1 MSYYKL
7 TPLSLP
13 AHPCHQKTPPP
24 AVSPVRAGAGSGNC
38 RVCRGQAPLPR
49 PWRSHTEEISTRAL
63 GLVPGGERRSGNTGE
78 GERGRK
84 PLCSLF
90 SVHLGRTVHVARGTG
105 GSKLNMGHGV

>member
-7 TPLSLP
+7 TPTLAASP
-13 AHPCHQKTPPP
+13 SVSSKDSTP

-38 RVCRGQAPLPR
+38 RVCRGQAPPPR

-63 GLVPGGERRSGNTGE
+63 GLVPGGERSGNTGE
-78 GERGRK
+78 GERRRK